1 METIEQN
8 DEYELDVVPHIR
20 GGKILGYTKDIT
32 VAESIKDK
40 YEDNDKFYVTIT
52 EASEVSLEY

>member
-1 METIEQN
+1 MIYIIELN
-8 DEYELDVVPHIR
+8 RCYEM
-20 GGKILGYTKDIT
+20 GSGKILGYTKDIT

-52 EASEVSLEY
+52 EASEVTLEY